1 MVFVHSMYVST
12 LPFPPEISSNNNLNN
27 KIMKNNVIKLFNLLF
42 ITDTRLKQHHIQ
54 TNKRSVVKP
63 LNNELK

>member
-1 MVFVHSMYVST
+1 
-12 LPFPPEISSNNNLNN
+12 
-27 KIMKNNVIKLFNLLF
+27 MKNNVIKLFNLLF

-54 TNKRSVVKP
+54 TNKRSVVEP